1 MKTIDTLKKLLKNH
15 NNLEDTL
22 RTVVMEGQY
31 HYLEFL
37 TTNLVLEYLTFI
49 EVIGEEETKK
59 LIEKDLQ
66 LKEMISSIQAFMSE
80 PEKWV
85 NALMD
90 KKEDVWTRL
99 NMFRDNLSDQVAV
112 LAGYDDQIKQ
122 HAYILRRKF
131 PDTDGEAIEQ
141 DISVEQSVM
150 EIMAYLFE
158 YEDNMT
164 INNRIKSVY
173 GELPVRM
180 SKIKFHEWIEQ
191 ALLGLKGIHKKD
203 LDNYLTY
210 MEETYAPESIKGYGM
225 VMESVYEDIK
235 VFEKLYNDPIEEMEV
250 SRLFE
255 GMEGI
260 RRLLESCVSLYTY
273 TTTVVNNMLGILNC
287 LTQESYEEK
296 KVILNNFIETIK
308 YIHNR
313 SHEEHIVDAFLVNQ
327 LDALST
333 DFEDK
338 RMDNSRWEGLL
349 NEIKQGYPDE
359 IIKLNL
365 AEALDNLST
374 VYILLSSSYFAPL
387 KSTLEDLRI
396 VDTPMLMTH
405 VELFI
410 ERLDAVSQKDGRWQK
425 RARIANLLS
434 VLNVYH
440 KSPEEIETYIRDV
453 FEGCRDQ
460 KEKIGSMTSI
470 RSMMLD

>member
-273 TTTVVNNMLGILNC
+273 TTTVVNMLGILNC

>member
-1 MKTIDTLKKLLKNH
+1 MKTIDTLKKSLKNH
-15 NNLEDTL
+15 SNLEDTL

-37 TTNLVLEYLTFI
+37 TTNLILEYLTFI
-49 EVIGEEETKK
+49 EVIGEEDTKE

-66 LKEMISSIQAFMSE
+66 LKEIINSIQETMSE
-80 PEKWV
+80 PDRWL
-85 NALMD
+85 NASMD
-90 KKEDVWTRL
+90 KKEDVWMRL
-99 NMFRDNLSDQVAV
+99 NMFRDSLSDQVAV

-122 HAYILRRKF
+122 YAYILRRKF
-131 PDTDGEAIEQ
+131 SNPEVEVAEK
-141 DISVEQSVM
+141 DISVDHAVM

-180 SKIKFHEWIEQ
+180 SKIKFYEWIEQ

-210 MEETYAPESIKGYGM
+210 MEETYAPESIKGYGT
-225 VMESVYEDIK
+225 VMASVYEDIK
-235 VFEKLYNDPIEEMEV
+235 VFEDLFEDHIEESEV
-250 SRLFE
+250 SCLYE

-273 TTTVVNNMLGILNC
+273 TTTVINNMMGMLNC
-287 LTQESYEEK
+287 LSQESYEEK
-296 KVILNNFIETIK
+296 KALLNRFMETIK
-308 YIHNR
+308 YIHSR
-313 SHEEHIVDAFLVNQ
+313 RHEEHIVDAFLVNQ
-327 LDALST
+327 LDTLSA

-338 RMDNSRWEGLL
+338 RMDNSRWDGLL
-349 NEIKQGYPDE
+349 NEIKQSYPNE
-359 IIKLNL
+359 IIELKL

-374 VYILLSSSYFAPL
+374 VYTLMSSSYFAPL

-396 VDTPMLMTH
+396 VDAPMLMSH

-410 ERLDAVSQKDGRWQK
+410 KRIDTISQKDSRWQK

-434 VLNVYH
+434 VLNVFH
-440 KSPEEIETYIRDV
+440 KSPEEIETYLRDV

-460 KEKIGSMTSI
+460 KEKMGSITAI